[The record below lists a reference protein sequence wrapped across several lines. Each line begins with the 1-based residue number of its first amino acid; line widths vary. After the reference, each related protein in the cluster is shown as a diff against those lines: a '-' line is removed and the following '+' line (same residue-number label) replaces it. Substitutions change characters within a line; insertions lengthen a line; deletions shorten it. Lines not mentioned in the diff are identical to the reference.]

1 MGTKASR
8 ALRTAIAFGAVA
20 VFACTSS
27 TGGDAT
33 PPSADASRPA
43 GNWLD
48 IPNHRILD
56 AATDPD
62 SAHRAVGCA
71 LGTPRVEDE
80 TLEFTTNDC
89 VLFWVG
95 VPLRSSVNAG
105 EPLRLVTTHSALV
118 ARAPA
123 EAHLRIDLE
132 DEVLVNRTVPIPS
145 SDAIDI
151 ATVTPTRDH
160 AAGALLRVH
169 LHNHGENG
177 WRVVSLG
184 RAP

>member
-1 MGTKASR
+1 LETNVHH
-8 ALRTAIAFGAVA
+8 ALRTAVALGAVA
-20 VFACTSS
+20 VFACTPS
-27 TGGDAT
+27 TSADPT
-33 PPSADASRPA
+33 PTVVDASRPA
-43 GNWLD
+43 LNWLD
-48 IPNHRILD
+48 IPNHRLLD

-62 SAHRAVGCA
+62 SAHRAAGCA

-95 VPLRSSVNAG
+95 VPLLSSVAAG
-105 EPLRLVTTHSALV
+105 ESLRLVTTHSALV

-123 EAHLRIDLE
+123 EAHLRVDLE
-132 DEVLVNRTVPIPS
+132 DEVLVNRMVPIPS
-145 SDAIDI
+145 TDAIDI
-151 ATVTPTRDH
+151 ETVTPKRAH
-160 AAGALLRVH
+160 AAGTLLRVH

-177 WRVVSLG
+177 WRLVSLG